1 MKRLFSLLSILVLAF
16 GLAACGS
23 AADPAVESGGE
34 VEEAA
39 AEPTEAPAEEP
50 AADAA
55 DEEADT
61 EADEESAEE
70 ADEETAEDADEES
83 AEESSEE
90 SADSDMASSTD
101 AVECLHDLTGE
112 EIVIHQQAGREGPL
126 ASILGQ
132 GFALATEDVVSYINE
147 NGGICGA
154 TLNVEFCET
163 NYASEMEVTCYESIR
178 TADPKPIFL
187 FTYGSAA
194 TVALKDRVV
203 EDEIVNLAAGLN
215 AQAFYDPA
223 DGYTFG
229 VAPIYS
235 DQFAG
240 FIQFVVDNWADI
252 KPEGAGDDIVVGVIG
267 WANAFGAGA
276 TTDEAIAYAESLGV
290 TVLPLEEQA
299 ISPDADVS
307 GSVQTLALNGANVI
321 YSQALSFGTAQVIGA
336 LRASGLWDSVIAG
349 TVNWGFN
356 TDVLTILGENIAIAD
371 GFYGVF
377 PYPWWS
383 DTELEGVQIATELFE
398 AAGHPESERATT
410 YLTTVS
416 GLLMAEH
423 ILEVTLNE
431 HGPEGLSGAN
441 IRATME
447 SIGQL
452 TGADVMRVDASNGSR
467 ASHSAQIRQW
477 RWDGE
482 SMDYTVV
489 QDWFELPDTRP

>member
-1 MKRLFSLLSILVLAF
+1 MKRLLSYLMVLMLAF
-16 GLAACGS
+16 VLMACGTP
-23 AADPAVESGGE
+23 AAEPAP
-34 VEEAA
+34 EAA
-39 AEPTEAPAEEP
+39 AEATEAPEEEMAEEE
-50 AADAA
+50 AS
-55 DEEADT
+55 EE
-61 EADEESAEE
+61 EM
-70 ADEETAEDADEES
+70 
-83 AEESSEE
+83 AEESS
-90 SADSDMASSTD
+90 DGGDMAASMD
-101 AVECLHDLTGE
+101 AVDCAHDLTGQE
-112 EIVIHQQAGREGPL
+112 VVLHQQAGREGPL

-132 GFALATEDVVSYINE
+132 GFALATEDVVGYINA

-154 TLNVEFCET
+154 TLAVDFCET
-163 NYASEMEVTCYESIR
+163 NYNPEMEVTCYEGFR
-178 TADPKPIFL
+178 TADPKPMVL
-187 FTYGSAA
+187 FTYGSGA

-215 AQAFYDPA
+215 AEAFYNPA

-229 VAPIYS
+229 SAPIYS

-240 FIQFVVDNWADI
+240 FIKFAVDNWADI
-252 KPEGAGDDIVVGVIG
+252 KPEGASDDIVVGVIG

-290 TVLPLEEQA
+290 TVLPMEEQA
-299 ISPDADVS
+299 ITPDADVS

-336 LRASGLWDSVIAG
+336 VRASGLWDSVIVG

-356 TDVLTILGENIAIAD
+356 TDVLNILGENIAVAD

-383 DTELEGVQIATELFE
+383 DTDLEGVQIATELFE

-416 GLLMAEH
+416 AFLLVENV
-423 ILEVTLNE
+423 LENTLNE
-431 HGPEGLSGAN
+431 FGPDGLTGAN
-441 IRATME
+441 VKATME
-447 SIGQL
+447 SLGQM
-452 TGADVMRVDASNGSR
+452 TGAGVLRVDASNGSR
-467 ASHSAQIRQW
+467 ASHQSQIRQW
-477 RWDGE
+477 SWNGE
-482 SMDYTVV
+482 SMDYSVI

>member
-1 MKRLFSLLSILVLAF
+1 MRRLFGLFIVLSFAFVLI
-16 GLAACGS
+16 ACGTP
-23 AADPAVESGGE
+23 AADTGADAGGDAGE
-34 VEEAA
+34 AEAAPTEAPEEEAA
-39 AEPTEAPAEEP
+39 ADEATT
-50 AADAA
+50 D
-55 DEEADT
+55 D
-61 EADEESAEE
+61 S
-70 ADEETAEDADEES
+70 EDAD
-83 AEESSEE
+83 SEE
-90 SADSDMASSTD
+90 MANDSSDSSDGGEMMASMEP
-101 AVECLHDLTGE
+101 VECVHDLTGE
-112 EIVIHQQAGREGPL
+112 EIVLHQQAGREGPL

-132 GFALATEDVVSYINE
+132 GFALATEDAVGYINE
-147 NGGICGA
+147 NGGVCGA
-154 TLNVEFCET
+154 TITVEFCET

-178 TADPKPIFL
+178 TADPKPFIL

-229 VAPIYS
+229 VSPIYS

-240 FIQFVVDNWADI
+240 FVQFLVDNWADI

-276 TTDEAIAYAESLGV
+276 TTDEAIAFAESLGV

-299 ISPDADVS
+299 ISPDTDVS

-336 LRASGLWDSVIAG
+336 IRASGLWDSVIAG

-383 DTELEGVQIATELFE
+383 DTDLEGVQIATELFE

-416 GLLMAEH
+416 AFLMVDH
-423 ILEVTLNE
+423 LMEVTLNE
-431 HGPEGLSGAN
+431 YGPDGLTGAN

-452 TGADVMRVDASNGSR
+452 TGGDVMRIDAGNGSR

-477 RWDGE
+477 SWNGE